1 MSSRVLESP
10 CSPLAP
16 LRRVQTM
23 MTNIESDDVQFQVRA
38 ELRAH
43 KRERILET
51 ATHLF
56 YESGFR
62 ATSMES
68 IADKLSATK
77 PFIYYHFKNKYDLL
91 DEIAMRVT
99 GLANR
104 ALEDAVQVDADP
116 AAVLTNMVRNYARL
130 VLERQRIIA
139 VFWREESNFTEET
152 RQRVDSERQRFTSA
166 LATVL
171 LQGNAK
177 GVFQVEEP
185 GLTAFAIMN
194 LITFTYT
201 WYRENGAPSL
211 EQLCDHYVKLTLRMV
226 AAKLE

>member
-1 MSSRVLESP
+1 M
-10 CSPLAP
+10 
-16 LRRVQTM
+16 T
-23 MTNIESDDVQFQVRA
+23 TNIETDVQFQVRA

-51 ATHLF
+51 ATRLF

-68 IADKLSATK
+68 IADELSATK

-99 GLANR
+99 GLANG
-104 ALEDAVQVDADP
+104 ALEDAVQADADP
-116 AAVLTNMVRNYARL
+116 AAVLSNMVRNYARL

-139 VFWREESNFTEET
+139 VFWREESNFTEAT
-152 RQRVDSERQRFTSA
+152 RERVERERQRFTSA
-166 LATVL
+166 LSTVL
-171 LQGNAK
+171 LQGNAR
-177 GVFQVEEP
+177 GMFEVDQP
-185 GLTAFAIMN
+185 ALTALAIMN

-201 WYRENGAPSL
+201 WYRESGALSHGEL
-211 EQLCDHYVKLTLRMV
+211 YDHFVKLTMRMV
-226 AAKLE
+226 NCQPQ

>member
-1 MSSRVLESP
+1 
-10 CSPLAP
+10 
-16 LRRVQTM
+16 M
-23 MTNIESDDVQFQVRA
+23 MTNVEAENTQFQVRA

-51 ATHLF
+51 ATRLF

-68 IADKLSATK
+68 IADELSATK

-99 GLANR
+99 GLANG
-104 ALEDAVQVDADP
+104 ALEAAMQADADP
-116 AAVLTNMVRNYARL
+116 AAVLSGMVRNYARL

-139 VFWREESNFTEET
+139 VFWREESNFTEAT
-152 RQRVDSERQRFTSA
+152 RARVERERQRFTDA
-166 LATVL
+166 LANVL
-171 LQGNAK
+171 LEGNAR
-177 GVFQVEEP
+177 GVFEVEQP
-185 GLTAFAIMN
+185 ALTALAIMN

-201 WYRENGAPSL
+201 WYRESGAVSH
-211 EQLCDHYVKLTLRMV
+211 EQLYEHFIKLTLRLV
-226 AAKLE
+226 HAH

>member
-1 MSSRVLESP
+1 
-10 CSPLAP
+10 
-16 LRRVQTM
+16 M
-23 MTNIESDDVQFQVRA
+23 MMNEIATDDLQYQVRA

-51 ATHLF
+51 ATRLF

-68 IADKLSATK
+68 IADELSATK

-104 ALEDAVQVDADP
+104 ALEDALADASEENSDP
-116 AAVLTNMVRNYARL
+116 TSVLSSMVRNYARL

-139 VFWREESNFTEET
+139 VFWREESNFTAAT
-152 RQRVDSERQRFTSA
+152 RERVEGERQRFTSA
-166 LATVL
+166 LASVL
-171 LQGNAK
+171 VEGNQR
-177 GVFQVEEP
+177 GVFKVDQP
-185 GLTAFAIMN
+185 ALTALAIMN

-201 WYRENGAPSL
+201 WYREAGSFEPDELYN
-211 EQLCDHYVKLTLRMV
+211 HYIQLTLRMV
-226 AAKLE
+226 NVQG

>member
-1 MSSRVLESP
+1 
-10 CSPLAP
+10 
-16 LRRVQTM
+16 M
-23 MTNIESDDVQFQVRA
+23 MMNEIATDDLQFQVRA

-51 ATHLF
+51 ATRLF

-68 IADKLSATK
+68 IADELSATK

-104 ALEDAVQVDADP
+104 ALEDALEDSTDDANP
-116 AAVLTNMVRNYARL
+116 AAVLSNMVRNYARL

-139 VFWREESNFTEET
+139 VFWREESNFTVET
-152 RQRVDSERQRFTSA
+152 RERVERERQRFTSA
-166 LATVL
+166 LAKVL
-171 LQGNAK
+171 DEGNVR
-177 GVFQVEEP
+177 GVFKVEQP
-185 GLTAFAIMN
+185 SLTALAIMN

-201 WYRENGAPSL
+201 WYRETGSFSADAL
-211 EQLCDHYVKLTLRMV
+211 YDHYVELVLRMV
-226 AAKLE
+226 NVQQS

>member
-1 MSSRVLESP
+1 
-10 CSPLAP
+10 
-16 LRRVQTM
+16 M
-23 MTNIESDDVQFQVRA
+23 MTNVESENVQLQVRA

-51 ATHLF
+51 ATRLF

-68 IADKLSATK
+68 IADELSATK

-99 GLANR
+99 GLANG
-104 ALEDAVQVDADP
+104 ALEDALQEDAEP
-116 AAVLTNMVRNYARL
+116 AAVLSSMVRNYARL

-139 VFWREESNFTEET
+139 VFWREESNFTEAT
-152 RQRVDSERQRFTSA
+152 RARVERERERFTNA
-166 LATVL
+166 LASI
-171 LQGNAK
+171 LQEGNERGA
-177 GVFQVEEP
+177 FEVEEP
-185 GLTAFAIMN
+185 ALTALAIMN

-201 WYRENGAPSL
+201 WYRESGAMTHD
-211 EQLCDHYVKLTLRMV
+211 QLYDHFVKLTLRLV
-226 AAKLE
+226 HSR

>member
-1 MSSRVLESP
+1 
-10 CSPLAP
+10 
-16 LRRVQTM
+16 M
-23 MTNIESDDVQFQVRA
+23 MMNEIATDDLQFQVRA

-51 ATHLF
+51 ATRLF

-68 IADKLSATK
+68 IADELSATK

-104 ALEDAVQVDADP
+104 ALEDAVEEDADP
-116 AAVLTNMVRNYARL
+116 AAVLSNMVRNYARL

-139 VFWREESNFTEET
+139 VFWREESNFTAAT
-152 RQRVDSERQRFTSA
+152 RERVEGERQRFTSA
-166 LATVL
+166 LASVL
-171 LQGNAK
+171 VEGNQR
-177 GVFQVEEP
+177 GVFKVDQP
-185 GLTAFAIMN
+185 ALTALAIMN

-201 WYRENGAPSL
+201 WYRESGSFGADEL
-211 EQLCDHYVKLTLRMV
+211 YDHYVALTLRMV
-226 AAKLE
+226 NVQQS